1 MNVSKR
7 LDSLQEAVEFADE
20 MDRILRSYQGFQEVQ
35 TPPDDSVDA
44 EESDSEFDY
53 SACHIPDGYTMIN
66 ERRKAKQEPS
76 DTDNDVGG
84 GCSLM

>member
-20 MDRILRSYQGFQEVQ
+20 MDRILMSYQGFQEVEK
-35 TPPDDSVDA
+35 PPNDSVDS
-44 EESDSEFDY
+44 ESEFDY
-53 SACHIPDGYTMIN
+53 SACHIPDGYTMIS
-66 ERRKAKQEPS
+66 ERRKAKQESS
-76 DTDNDVGG
+76 DTDNDIGG